1 MGNRKEE
8 LIKEKMIIF
17 EEFLSKLDLTNDQFA
32 NTVMKSWMEAYS
44 IGVGD
49 GISNSRIVLE
59 VDIDSMLKI
68 EKERLLSMGKLL
80 PLPPTD
86 GTFVKNLL
94 AMYQKGID
102 DTIREL
108 NIMEPIINIK
118 YNDDQLNQKNGISIW

>member
-44 IGVGD
+44 VGVDD
-49 GISNSRIVLE
+49 GIKGKKSNSRIVFE
-59 VDIDSMLKI
+59 VDIDSMLKL
-68 EKERLLSMGKLL
+68 EKERLLRMGELL

-102 DTIREL
+102 DIIREL
-108 NIMEPIINIK
+108 NIMEPTINIK
-118 YNDDQLNQKNGISIW
+118 YNE

>member
-32 NTVMKSWMEAYS
+32 NTVMKSWLEAYS
-44 IGVGD
+44 VGVGD
-49 GISNSRIVLE
+49 GIKDKKSNSRIVFE
-59 VDIDSMLKI
+59 VDIDSMLKL
-68 EKERLLSMGKLL
+68 EKERLLRMGKLL

-86 GTFVKNLL
+86 LTFVKNLL

-102 DTIREL
+102 DIIREL
-108 NIMEPIINIK
+108 NIMEPNITIK
-118 YNDDQLNQKNGISIW
+118 HNE

>member
-1 MGNRKEE
+1 MGSRKEE

-32 NTVMKSWMEAYS
+32 NTVMKSWLEAYS
-44 IGVGD
+44 VGVDD
-49 GISNSRIVLE
+49 GIKGKKSNSRIVFE
-59 VDIDSMLKI
+59 VDIDSMLKL
-68 EKERLLSMGKLL
+68 EKERLLRMGELL

-102 DTIREL
+102 DIIREL
-108 NIMEPIINIK
+108 NIMEPNINIK
-118 YNDDQLNQKNGISIW
+118 YNDEQWKK